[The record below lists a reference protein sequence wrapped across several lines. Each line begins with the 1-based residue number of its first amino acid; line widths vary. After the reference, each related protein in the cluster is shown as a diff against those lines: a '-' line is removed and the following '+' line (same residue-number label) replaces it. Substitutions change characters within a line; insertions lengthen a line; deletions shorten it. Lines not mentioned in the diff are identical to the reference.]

1 MGARINAKEF
11 SAWLSRMPKN
21 QPRIAATKKTGA
33 GRTNMPKSATK
44 AEETALERLKQEC
57 EGMDALICAQV
68 RNLFPLAGGGTYI
81 PDFVV
86 LSPHGARVVEVK
98 GGYRGPGWE
107 QGRERYK
114 RAAAQYSGKAGVA
127 FEIWEV
133 KGKAINI
140 QQWEE

>member
-1 MGARINAKEF
+1 MVARIKAKDL

-21 QPRIAATKKTGA
+21 QPRIAATTKTGA

-57 EGMDALICAQV
+57 EGTDTLICAQV

-98 GGYRGPGWE
+98 GGYRGPGAE

-127 FEIWEV
+127 FELWEV
-133 KGKAINI
+133 KKEEI
-140 QQWEE
+140 QIQKWEE

>member
-1 MGARINAKEF
+1 
-11 SAWLSRMPKN
+11 
-21 QPRIAATKKTGA
+21 
-33 GRTNMPKSATK
+33 MPKSATK

-57 EGMDALICAQV
+57 EGQDSLICAQV

-114 RAAAQYSGKAGVA
+114 RAAAQYSGKAGVS
-127 FEIWEV
+127 FELWEV

>member
-1 MGARINAKEF
+1 
-11 SAWLSRMPKN
+11 
-21 QPRIAATKKTGA
+21 
-33 GRTNMPKSATK
+33 MPKSATK

-86 LSPHGARVVEVK
+86 LSPQGARVVEVK

-114 RAAAQYSGKAGVA
+114 RAAAQYSGKAGVS
-127 FEIWEV
+127 FELWEV